1 MPCSHT
7 NPPGY
12 AFCAVCGQALT
23 IHRCACGFVCG
34 KQDKYCGRCGTM
46 LDADAVSQRQTP
58 QLRQSGHYDLAVLQE
73 VASKALQRPGGAKTK
88 VDQDDIR
95 QLLAAMK
102 KGTPC
107 N

>member
-12 AFCAVCGQALT
+12 AFCAACGQILA
-23 IHRCACGFVCG
+23 IRRCVCGFVCRQ
-34 KQDKYCGRCGTM
+34 QDDYCGRCGTA
-46 LDADAVSQRQTP
+46 LNADAITQQSTP
-58 QLRQSGHYDLAVLQE
+58 HLRQSGQYDLTVLQE
-73 VASKALQRPGGAKTK
+73 VASKGRLRLGGAKTK

-95 QLLAAMK
+95 QMLAAMK

>member
-12 AFCAVCGQALT
+12 AFCTVCGQALT
-23 IHRCACGFVCG
+23 IHRCTCGFVCS
-34 KQDKYCGRCGTM
+34 KQDKYCGRCGTT
-46 LDADAVSQRQTP
+46 LDADALSQRHTP
-58 QLRQSGHYDLAVLQE
+58 QLRQSGHYDLMLLQE
-73 VASKALQRPGGAKTK
+73 VASKGLQQPEGAKTK

>member
-7 NPPGY
+7 NPPGH
-12 AFCAVCGQALT
+12 AFCAVCGQALA
-23 IHRCACGFVCG
+23 IRRCACGFVCC
-34 KQDKYCGRCGTM
+34 KQDKYCGRCGTT
-46 LDADAVSQRQTP
+46 LDADAISQRQTP
-58 QLRQSGHYDLAVLQE
+58 QLRQSGHYDLTILQE
-73 VASKALQRPGGAKTK
+73 VASKGLLRPGGAKTK

-95 QLLAAMK
+95 EMLAAMK

>member
-1 MPCSHT
+1 MPCSHA

-12 AFCAVCGQALT
+12 AVCAVCGQELA
-23 IHRCACGFVCG
+23 IRRCACGFVCR
-34 KQDKYCGRCGTM
+34 KQDDYCGRCGTA
-46 LDADAVSQRQTP
+46 LDAGASSQRSTP
-58 QLRQSGHYDLAVLQE
+58 RLRQSGHYDLTLLQE
-73 VASKALQRPGGAKTK
+73 VANKGLLRLGRAKTK

-95 QLLAAMK
+95 QMLAAMK